1 VWGFTIGA
9 AIKKLYAEQQSHTKM
24 RCIRSQISSRR
35 KLCSDLIPTGLIVAI
50 NVTVELTGTVEG
62 TESCRRKLFVM
73 VMAAD
78 TCLELSATL
87 RAVSVTFGDAGKIC
101 GAV

>member
-1 VWGFTIGA
+1 
-9 AIKKLYAEQQSHTKM
+9 M

-35 KLCSDLIPTGLIVAI
+35 KLCSDLIPTGLSVAI

-62 TESCRRKLFVM
+62 TESCRRKLLVM

-87 RAVSVTFGDAGKIC
+87 RAVSVTFGDAGKFPILIC
-101 GAV
+101 

>member
-1 VWGFTIGA
+1 VLGFDPG
-9 AIKKLYAEQQSHTKM
+9 
-24 RCIRSQISSRR
+24 
-35 KLCSDLIPTGLIVAI
+35 TGLSVAI
-50 NVTVELTGTVEG
+50 NVAVEAAATVAG
-62 TESCRRKLFVM
+62 TESCSRKLLVM
-73 VMAAD
+73 VMLAD